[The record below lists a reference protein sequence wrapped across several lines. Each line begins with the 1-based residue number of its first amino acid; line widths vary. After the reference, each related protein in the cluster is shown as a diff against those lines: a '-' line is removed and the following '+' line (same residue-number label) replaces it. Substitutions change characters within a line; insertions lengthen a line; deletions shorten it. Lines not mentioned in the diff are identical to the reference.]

1 MTSDGAPSAAGRVVS
16 GYPNFA
22 GKHRLGAFVNPS
34 DTIDYVRAHGDLDGY
49 RELKGIIVT
58 YQRSVLQHVFAREQL
73 DERRTVRG
81 FRGIVTLPSTDHEI
95 GVLGGFGFGAPVAT
109 FLLENFIALG
119 TTKFISIGTAG
130 GLQPGCRAGEL
141 VLCDRAIRDEG
152 VSHHYALSAK
162 YAAPSDVLTSQL
174 GSALHGAGLSFSR
187 GCSWTIDTP
196 YRESVD
202 EARQYQ
208 AEGVLCVEME
218 AAALFTVGAFRSVQ
232 VASAFAI
239 SDLLDADEWQPH
251 MKHEATEAGL
261 TDLFEAALS
270 ALH

>member
-1 MTSDGAPSAAGRVVS
+1 
-16 GYPNFA
+16 
-22 GKHRLGAFVNPS
+22 
-34 DTIDYVRAHGDLDGY
+34 
-49 RELKGIIVT
+49 
-58 YQRSVLQHVFAREQL
+58 
-73 DERRTVRG
+73 
-81 FRGIVTLPSTDHEI
+81 VTLPSTDHEV

-130 GLQPGCRAGEL
+130 GLQPGCQAGEL

-152 VSHHYALSAK
+152 VSHHYAPSSK

-174 GSALHGAGLSFSR
+174 GSALQRAGLSFSR

-196 YRESVD
+196 YRESID
-202 EARQYQ
+202 EARHYQ

-261 TDLFEAALS
+261 TRLFEAALS
-270 ALH
+270 ALY